1 MKNTGCH
8 TARQAIALTALLLP
22 TLPFAATYTVSQDGR
37 GAFTTIQA
45 AVDKAGKNDIIEIL
59 DQAIYKEQVTIDS
72 LHNGLTI
79 HATNP
84 DATKKPTI
92 SFQDVTHRNP
102 KTCTDALDQTK
113 IDFDQNGAIRILWAH
128 NITIDGI
135 AVDAGG
141 AAPFNNPNVWGDGV
155 TCNGQ
160 LYPLFHG
167 NAGIAI
173 YISGAVTIRRCDIS
187 NGYFGIA
194 VKDRNQGGAF
204 ANFNPADLAKNNI
217 VPLSGF
223 GRVGNHIIERNRI
236 HNNSWGFFSESDWDL
251 GNTVRYNMIYEN
263 HHATPA
269 AAAAVK
275 AMSSEG
281 ANQPGGAFMF
291 KDVMLTPWAIY
302 NNTFWHNNTLF
313 AGGYRPGA
321 QHLIFN
327 NIFATPAEYWGS
339 NAAFPNSF
347 MEMSPFFVNRMHNS
361 IFAAQ
366 TEPPHVDSQKVNANA
381 QDSNTNLSRDST
393 IRFFRSVRIMNGM
406 GNVAQDN
413 INVDF
418 TFNLSNGTTVV
429 KSQTITGVN
438 LPGGLIGSGT
448 DPFPA
453 AANVRWYEIKFKST
467 DPASPD
473 FLSPDW
479 DDPIVKKYV
488 MNAGWPDAGIY
499 NSDGQVADI
508 GAVPSVARH
517 TADVVIRPLSPAL
530 LTGTNGILSFDL
542 LSVNGDLSG
551 LKVKYIALVKKI
563 PVLLTGFGGT
573 TGLVVPPPVI
583 LTVADPSLKMGSNTL
598 TIAGLPAQIDT
609 ATYAFVEIIAEGTA
623 SNGNKATTN
632 VGFIPYRK
640 LDYKFLVEVLDA
652 TTGNKTASVKVGETA
667 GLRITPQSLD
677 GQLFTNPVTPVEV
690 HLASGSDLLTPPYP
704 PATKLTVDQVSGVTT
719 KQILFTKVPA
729 GEIEYVA
736 VSGIWKNGDKTVAFY
751 GISQGVKI
759 LPGDPAKIAFQN
771 PPSKITSPGA
781 APVIDPGTLY
791 PVTVEVRDIFDNP
804 VAGSATV
811 TIKSNNPT
819 IGDIDGPTTATTDS
833 NGVAKFNAKVTTGD
847 LNQTFELEAS
857 IPNKPS
863 DKADLKVGKARDR
876 LWILYGDAAKYDA
889 NAELRG
895 TAGQR
900 LAVTI
905 RAGKDPDTKLTDRQT
920 DVVVTGSTGLAI
932 YAGPNDTNPASAF
945 KLTNGEVVIY
955 VTGLRA
961 VDNGYLNVDPAT
973 TDNTILSGTR
983 SKIYFT
989 FTPSAVQSASFHADN
1004 GQAAVDRIEIVFGT
1018 DLKRAPD
1025 SIGLSWPSAGA
1036 NAKMEKTGITW
1047 TAASPRQVTVKLSDP
1062 FPDGLSAGTGAGTV
1076 YIFDP
1081 ATPEIAVQAMPFT
1094 GADSVGPLLDSGVVL
1109 EKLNPGQDTLF
1120 IGFNEKINGAT
1131 LLGQS
1136 LQLIKP
1142 GAAPIVLSILSADE
1156 IAGKGWRVTL
1166 ADLGAQAPAGG
1177 DSLKIN
1183 AAGPLTDAVGN
1194 HAHPLNRPI
1203 ALKLK
1208 NKPRPAILTV
1218 HFDQPYEKVK
1228 NDPQAPDFVILSG
1241 NADSSW
1247 TPVMGS
1253 VAGRPAQDC
1262 HQLACGGPV
1271 QSVPGAGIDRPA
1283 ITLETDRAVQYSVT
1297 IFDNLG
1303 EFVNG
1308 FTGEITNAQLGL
1320 DDRNLPVTGGNPLF
1334 ARGAKGKFT
1343 LKIGWNAKSSK
1354 GSRAATGVYIAKV
1367 TAVSTVEDGDG
1378 KASRL
1383 AESQAVRFGLM
1394 RN

>member
-1 MKNTGCH
+1 
-8 TARQAIALTALLLP
+8 
-22 TLPFAATYTVSQDGR
+22 
-37 GAFTTIQA
+37 
-45 AVDKAGKNDIIEIL
+45 
-59 DQAIYKEQVTIDS
+59 
-72 LHNGLTI
+72 
-79 HATNP
+79 
-84 DATKKPTI
+84 
-92 SFQDVTHRNP
+92 VTHRNP
-102 KTCTDALDQTK
+102 KTCADALDQGK
-113 IDFDQNGAIRILWAH
+113 IDFDQNGAVRILWAH

-173 YISGAVTIRRCDIS
+173 YISGAVTIRRCEIS

-223 GRVGNHIIERNRI
+223 GRVGNHIFERNRI

-251 GNTVRYNMIYEN
+251 GNTVRYNLIYEN
-263 HHATPA
+263 HHATAA

-275 AMSSEG
+275 ALSSEG

-302 NNTFWHNNTLF
+302 NNTFWHNNTIF

-327 NIFATPAEYWGS
+327 NIFATPAEYWS
-339 NAAFPNSF
+339 ANVAFPNSF
-347 MEMSPFFVNRMHNS
+347 MEMTPFFVNRMHNS
-361 IFAAQ
+361 LFAAQ
-366 TEPPHVDSQKVNANA
+366 IDPPKLDSQKVQA
-381 QDSNTNLSRDST
+381 QQYDQATQKQVVADST
-393 IRFFRSVRIMNGM
+393 PKFYRTLRIMNQM
-406 GNVAQDN
+406 GEPAKADIT
-413 INVDF
+413 INL
-418 TFNLSNGTTVV
+418 TLNMSTGPVV
-429 KSQTITGVN
+429 VPQTLTGAI
-438 LPGGLIGSGT
+438 LPGAQIISAT
-448 DPFPA
+448 DAFPA
-453 AANVRWYEIKFKST
+453 SANVRWYEIKFKST

-479 DDPIVKKYV
+479 DDPDVKKFV
-488 MNAGWPDAGIY
+488 MNAGWPEAGIY
-499 NSDGQVADI
+499 NSDGQIADI
-508 GAVPSVARH
+508 GAIPSVSRH
-517 TADVVIRPLSPAL
+517 TADVIIRPLSPAL

-542 LSVNGDLSG
+542 QSVNGDLSG
-551 LKVKYIALVKKI
+551 LKVKHIALVRKL
-563 PVLLTGFGGT
+563 PVLLTGFGGAT
-573 TGLVVPPPVI
+573 ALVVPPSIP

-609 ATYAFVEIIAEGTA
+609 STYAFVEIIAEGTA
-623 SNGNKATTN
+623 SNGKLATTN

-640 LDYKFLVEVLDA
+640 LDYKFLVEVLDV
-652 TTGNKTASVKVGETA
+652 NTAAKISSVKVGETA
-667 GLRITPQSLD
+667 GLRITPQSLN
-677 GQLFTNPVTPVEV
+677 GQLFNNTVSPVEV

-704 PATKLTVDQVSGVTT
+704 PATKIVVDQVVGVTT

-729 GEIEYVA
+729 GNIEYVA
-736 VSGIWKNGDKTVAFY
+736 VSGIWKQGDKTVAFY
-751 GISQGVKI
+751 GISQGVTI

-804 VAGSATV
+804 VGGSATV

-819 IGDIDGPTTATTDS
+819 IGDIDGPTTAVTDS

-895 TAGQR
+895 AAGQR

-932 YAGPNDTNPASAF
+932 YAGANDANPSSAF

-973 TDNTILSGTR
+973 TDNTILGGTR

-989 FTPSAVQSASFHADN
+989 FTPGAVLSASFHADN
-1004 GQAAVDRIEIVFGT
+1004 GQAAVDRVEITFRA

-1025 SIGLSWPSAGA
+1025 SIALSWPSAGA
-1036 NAKMEKTGITW
+1036 NAKVEKTGITW
-1047 TAASPRQVTVKLSDP
+1047 NAASPRQVTVKLADP
-1062 FPDGLSAGTGAGTV
+1062 FPAGLSAGTGAGTV

-1081 ATPEIAVQAMPFT
+1081 ATPEIPVQAMAFT

-1109 EKLNPGQDTLF
+1109 EKLVTTGQDTLF
-1120 IGFNEKINGAT
+1120 IGFNEKIDGSRLT
-1131 LLGQS
+1131 GQS

-1142 GAAPIVLSILSADE
+1142 GAAPIVLTILTAEE
-1156 IAGKGWRVTL
+1156 IPGKGWRITL
-1166 ADLGAQAPAGG
+1166 NDLGAQAPAGG

-1183 AAGPLTDAVGN
+1183 ASGPLTDAVGN

-1208 NKPRPAILTV
+1208 NKPRPALLTV
-1218 HFDQPYEKVK
+1218 RFDQPYEKVK
-1228 NDPQAPDFVILSG
+1228 SDPQSPDFVILSG

-1320 DDRNLPVTGGNPLF
+1320 DDRNLPVTGGSPLF
-1334 ARGAKGKFT
+1334 TRGAQGKFT
-1343 LKIGWNAKSSK
+1343 LKIGWNAKSTT
-1354 GSRAATGVYIAKV
+1354 GSRAATGVYIAKI
-1367 TAVSTVEDGDG
+1367 TAVSTAEDGDG
-1378 KASRL
+1378 KPTRL
-1383 AESQAVRFGLM
+1383 AQSQAVRFGLM

>member
-1 MKNTGCH
+1 MKKSVRH
-8 TARQAIALTALLLP
+8 TARRAMTLAALLLP

-45 AVDKAGKNDIIEIL
+45 AVDKAGKNDIVEIL
-59 DQAIYKEQVTIDS
+59 DQANYKEQVTIDS
-72 LHNGLTI
+72 LHNGLTLRSS
-79 HATNP
+79 NP
-84 DATKKPTI
+84 DALKKPTI
-92 SFQDVTHRNP
+92 TFQDVTHRNP
-102 KTCTDALDQTK
+102 KTCPDALDQTK

-128 NITIDGI
+128 NVTIDGI

-167 NAGIAI
+167 NAGIAL

-223 GRVGNHIIERNRI
+223 GRVGNHVIEMNRI

-251 GNTVRYNMIYEN
+251 GNTVRYNLIYEN

-313 AGGYRPGA
+313 CGGYRPGA

-327 NIFATPAEYWGS
+327 NIFATPSEYWAS
-339 NAAFPNSF
+339 NASFPNSF

-366 TEPPHVDSQKVNANA
+366 TEPPHVDSQKVNANV
-381 QDSNTNLSRDST
+381 QDSNKNLSRDST

-418 TFNLSNGTTVV
+418 TFNLSNGTSVV

-453 AANVRWYEIKFKST
+453 SANVRWYEIKFKST
-467 DPASPD
+467 DPSSPD

-479 DDPIVKKYV
+479 DDPVVKKYV
-488 MNAGWPDAGIY
+488 MNGGWPEAGIY
-499 NSDGQVADI
+499 NSDGQVADL
-508 GAVPSVARH
+508 GAVPSVAHH
-517 TADVVIRPLSPAL
+517 TAEVLIRPLSPIL
-530 LTGTNGILSFDL
+530 LTGGNGILSFDL
-542 LSVNGDLSG
+542 QSVNGDLSG

-563 PVLLTGFGGT
+563 PVLLTGFGGAA
-573 TGLVVPPPVI
+573 GLVVPPPVV
-583 LTVADPSLKMGSNTL
+583 LSVTDPSLKMGSNTL
-598 TIAGLPAQIDT
+598 TIAGLPTQIDT

-623 SNGNKATTN
+623 SNGKTASTN

-640 LDYKFLVEVLDA
+640 LDYKFVVEVLDA
-652 TTGNKTASVKVGETA
+652 TTGAKATSVKVGATA
-667 GLRITPQSLD
+667 GLRVTPQSLD
-677 GQLFTNPVTPVEV
+677 GSSFPNAITPVEV
-690 HLASGSDLLTPPYP
+690 HLSSGSDLFTPPYP
-704 PATKLTVDQVSGVTT
+704 PATKLTIDQIQGVTT

-729 GEIEYVA
+729 GTIEYVA

-759 LPGDPAKIAFQN
+759 LPGDPAKVAFQD

-791 PVTVEVRDIFDNP
+791 PVKVEVRDLFDNP
-804 VAGSATV
+804 VSGSATV

-833 NGVAKFNAKVTTGD
+833 VGVAKFNAKVTTGD
-847 LNQTFELEAS
+847 LNQLFELEAS
-857 IPNKPS
+857 VPNIPS
-863 DKADLKVGKARDR
+863 DKADLKVGKARDK
-876 LWILYGDAAKYDA
+876 LWILYGDVAKYDA
-889 NAELRG
+889 SAELRG
-895 TAGQR
+895 SAGQR

-905 RAGKDPDTKLTDRQT
+905 RAGKDPDIKLADRQNEFKVSAT
-920 DVVVTGSTGLAI
+920 PGLAV
-932 YAGPNDTNPASAF
+932 YAGPTDADPTYTF
-945 KLTNGEVVIY
+945 KLTNGEVMIY

-961 VDNGYLNVDPAT
+961 VDNGSLTVDPT
-973 TDNTILSGTR
+973 SDNTILSGTR

-1004 GQAAVDRIEIVFGT
+1004 GQAAVDRVEITFRA

-1025 SIGLSWPSAGA
+1025 SIALSWPAAGA
-1036 NAKMEKTGITW
+1036 NAQVVKTGITW
-1047 TAASPRQVTVKLSDP
+1047 NAASPRQVTVKLATP
-1062 FPDGLSAGTGAGTV
+1062 FPAGLSSGTGAGTV
-1076 YIFDP
+1076 YTFDP
-1081 ATPEIAVQAMPFT
+1081 TTPEIPVQAMTFP
-1094 GADSVGPLLDSGVVL
+1094 GVDSVGPLLDSGVVL

-1120 IGFNEKINGAT
+1120 IGFNEKIDGTHLTGA
-1131 LLGQS
+1131 S

-1142 GAAPIVLSILSADE
+1142 GAAPLVLTILSADE
-1156 IAGKGWRVTL
+1156 IAGKGWRITL

-1183 AAGPLTDAVGN
+1183 AAGPLTDALGN
-1194 HAHPLNRPI
+1194 HAHPLNRAI

-1208 NKPRPAILTV
+1208 NKPRPAVLDV
-1218 HFDQPYEKVK
+1218 HFDNVIPKVK
-1228 NDPQAPDFVILSG
+1228 TDPQAPDFVIFSG
-1241 NADSSW
+1241 SVDSTW

-1253 VAGRPAQDC
+1253 VGGRPAQDC

-1271 QSVPGAGIDRPA
+1271 QSVPGTGIDRPA
-1283 ITLETDRAVQYSVT
+1283 LTLETDRAIQYSVT

-1320 DDRNLPVTGGNPLF
+1320 DDRNLPITGAASLF
-1334 ARGAKGKFT
+1334 TRGPKGKFT
-1343 LKIGWNAKSSK
+1343 LKIGWNAKSNK
-1354 GSRAATGVYIAKV
+1354 GSRAGTGVYIAKV
-1367 TAVSTVEDGDG
+1367 IAVSTAEDGDG
-1378 KASRL
+1378 NPIRL
-1383 AESQAVRFGLM
+1383 AQSQAVRFGLM